1 MDWSILSGD
10 LLCRS
15 LSMFPVQMRGGS
27 SISIASSPDQEL
39 VNFKYRKSQIDP
51 YYSEVFYSAWSFLN
65 SFDVDRP
72 PPWNLTWYSKMELAW
87 KPSGKSQA
95 KGRWKFLN
103 FKTKNNI
110 GVCFCILKM
119 FLKIFYFIFLL

>member
-15 LSMFPVQMRGGS
+15 LSMFPVQTRGGS

-65 SFDVDRP
+65 SFDVERP
-72 PPWNLTWYSKMELAW
+72 PPWNRL
-87 KPSGKSQA
+87 KPHMIFKNGVGLKTIGKVPS
-95 KGRWKFLN
+95 
-103 FKTKNNI
+103 
-110 GVCFCILKM
+110 
-119 FLKIFYFIFLL
+119 